1 MIMWTTRL
9 IARMRG
15 FGREIGGASAVE
27 FGFTLPLLLAL
38 VFGVIEVGRA
48 LQHHHVLVKGV
59 RDAGRYLGRVD
70 LTCPGVGPGTVTNA
84 VNLTAARNLA
94 MTGSIAGGTAVLDYW
109 TDPNSVTIA
118 VDCLD
123 NSPAANLCGA
133 PGDTLPCR
141 AVGEVAII
149 TVSTSLPYQDLGFV
163 GLFGGTPF
171 TFDVSHE
178 EYSIGE

>member
-27 FGFTLPLLLAL
+27 FAFTLPLLIAL

-70 LTCPGVGPGTVTNA
+70 ITCPGVGAGTITNA
-84 VNLTAARNLA
+84 ANVTAARNLA
-94 MTGSIAGGTAVLDYW
+94 LTGSVAGGTPVLDYW
-109 TDPNSVTIA
+109 NDPASVTIA

-133 PGDTLPCR
+133 APGR
-141 AVGEVAII
+141 ADGEVAII
-149 TVSTSLPYQDLGFV
+149 RISTSLPYQDLGFL
-163 GLFGGTPF
+163 GLFGGSAF
-171 TFDVSHE
+171 TFDVNHE

>member
-27 FGFTLPLLLAL
+27 FGFTMPLLIAL

-59 RDAGRYLGRVD
+59 RDAGRYLGRVELD
-70 LTCPGVGPGTVTNA
+70 CSVGVGAGFVANVA
-84 VNLTAARNLA
+84 NETAARNLA
-94 MTGSIAGGTAVLDYW
+94 LTGTVASGNPPVLDYW
-109 TDPNSVTIA
+109 NDPDSVDIA

-133 PGDTLPCR
+133 APCR
-141 AVGEVAII
+141 ADGAVAII
-149 TVSTSLPYQDLGFV
+149 TVSTDLEYVDLGFL
-163 GLFGGTPF
+163 GLFGDGSKINF
-171 TFDVSHE
+171 NVSHE